1 MKTARPQGLIFFA
14 DLTQNMGLTS
24 LPYVYI
30 YVHLLSG
37 CSIRLCR
44 NIDNDGEQHQVL
56 FARSGV
62 ISGLNMFSQLDFY
75 FWHT

>member
-30 YVHLLSG
+30 YKYIYCLVVPSGSAEIMTMMGSNIRSCLL
-37 CSIRLCR
+37 
-44 NIDNDGEQHQVL
+44 
-56 FARSGV
+56 
-62 ISGLNMFSQLDFY
+62 GLG
-75 FWHT
+75 